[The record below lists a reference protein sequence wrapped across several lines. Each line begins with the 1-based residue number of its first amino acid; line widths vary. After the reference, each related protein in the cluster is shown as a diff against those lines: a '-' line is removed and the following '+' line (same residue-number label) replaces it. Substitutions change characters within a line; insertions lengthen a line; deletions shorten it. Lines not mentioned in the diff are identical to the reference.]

1 MTQPNQHTIHGYT
14 LRSIKINSFT
24 VLELNGPRGSFFI
37 CSCGEEACKHLKQA
51 KSFHHQLRQRLA
63 VAASFIFSFIKPTTT
78 KEEN

>member
-1 MTQPNQHTIHGYT
+1 MTQPNQHSIPGYHI
-14 LRSIKINSFT
+14 RSIKIDDFT
-24 VLELNGPRGSFFI
+24 VIELNGPRGRFSI
-37 CSCGEEACKHLKQA
+37 CDCGEEGCRHIKQA